1 MSSEAVGGSAWS
13 AIGPTTSQV
22 VALSASVVGEA
33 ARRSIDVWSEAPGA
47 IAQAVALRRR
57 AIRLARED
65 QEAHLVASEALD
77 AATERREQAPG
88 AHALGTVLGR
98 AADLPLEIA
107 EVAADAAA
115 LAALVTEDGS
125 PHSRADSAGAAV
137 LAASAVSAA
146 TLLIE
151 VNLATAKDDER
162 LVRARELRVAA
173 DAAAERAR
181 AVSA

>member
-1 MSSEAVGGSAWS
+1 MSSEAVGASAWS

-22 VALSASVVGEA
+22 VALSAGVVGEA

-47 IAQAVALRRR
+47 IAQAAALRRR

-77 AATERREQAPG
+77 AATDRREHTPG
-88 AHALGTVLGR
+88 GQPLGTVLGR

-115 LAALVTEDGS
+115 LAALVAEDGS
-125 PHSRADSAGAAV
+125 PDSRADSAGAAL
-137 LAASAVSAA
+137 LAASSVSAA
-146 TLLIE
+146 VLLIE

-162 LVRARELRVAA
+162 LARARELRVAA

-181 AVSA
+181 AASA